1 MSIGD
6 LPNQQQQYDALM
18 SAANAF
24 IASAEGLNLS
34 TVNRQSDDC
43 IKLMA
48 LAQAATNLYNTYC
61 DI

>member
-6 LPNQQQQYDALM
+6 LPSPQQQYDAM
-18 SAANAF
+18 MTSANAF
-24 IASAEGLNLS
+24 LANADSMNLNG
-34 TVNRQSDDC
+34 VIRQSDDC

-48 LAQAATNLYNTYC
+48 LAQAAMNLYNTYC